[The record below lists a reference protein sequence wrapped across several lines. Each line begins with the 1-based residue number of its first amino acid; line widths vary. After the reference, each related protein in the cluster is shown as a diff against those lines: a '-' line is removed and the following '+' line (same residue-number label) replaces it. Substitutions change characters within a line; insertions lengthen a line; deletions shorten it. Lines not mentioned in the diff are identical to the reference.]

1 MNVLLISAI
10 SWFIAQSSKVVYFYY
25 LNRKINWALFMAS
38 GGMPSAHSAFIT
50 STALQIGLKD
60 GFNSTLFALASSV
73 AFIIIYDS
81 FNVRRSVGL
90 QGKTINLMIDYY
102 KNIDDEKE
110 EIKKLKEVMGH
121 TPLQVTFGV
130 ILGIC
135 VVLVSNFL
143 NLI

>member
-143 NLI
+143 GLI